1 MKILF
6 ILASLMAVLLLAA
19 PTEIQA
25 QQISRSATDAANKSW
40 RPFWTQFSSAVRNKN
55 KAAMKRLM
63 SSEKDFFSGG
73 GGETRDEWLKMLD
86 DRKIWGLGQ
95 KSVAKGVV
103 PFNEGGK
110 IGRITKDRHLI
121 FRYIGGRWR
130 FVGIMGD

>member
-1 MKILF
+1 MKLSRISFLFLLLFLF
-6 ILASLMAVLLLAA
+6 IPSLAV
-19 PTEIQA
+19 A
-25 QQISRSATDAANKSW
+25 QTSRSVTAAANKSW
-40 RPFWTQFSSAVRNKN
+40 QPFWTQFSSAVRKKN

-121 FRYIGGRWR
+121 FRYIGGTWR